1 MILSKRNVARRAVG
15 GLALAIICTQQTG
28 CAWLD
33 QRLRLAAF
41 RPTPASEADQQKLPS
56 DVQVYFAPAQRSPNE
71 PNDTSDTNDTND
83 TNDTKESTGASNT
96 LERVSFLYFPAKEA
110 QAPTV
115 LYLHGVFRNALQNQP
130 KIQAI
135 RDSGFNVLALDYRGW
150 GLSTRITPSEE
161 SVIADAKVGF
171 DELQKREPRANQRI
185 VYGHSMG
192 GAVATALV
200 SSAEADSARLGGLVL
215 ESTFTSVRSLTLQ
228 ARWYGFIML
237 PFIGK
242 TFDSAALIGKIKL
255 PIWMMHGGKDTTV
268 PLALGQAL
276 AQAAPE
282 GTQLEV
288 FDDAQH
294 SDLHRVDS
302 KRYRGI
308 WRAIGEKISAK
319 R

>member
-1 MILSKRNVARRAVG
+1 MILSKRNVARRVVG
-15 GLALAIICTQQTG
+15 VLALAIICTQQTG

-41 RPTPASEADQQKLPS
+41 RPTPASETDRQNLPS

-71 PNDTSDTNDTND
+71 PNNSNNSNETT
-83 TNDTKESTGASNT
+83 ESTQASNT
-96 LERVSFLYFPAKEA
+96 PERVSFLYFPAKEA
-110 QAPTV
+110 QSPTV

-135 RDSGFNVLALDYRGW
+135 RDAGFNVLVLDYRGW

-171 DELQKREPRANQRI
+171 IELQKREPRASQRI
-185 VYGHSMG
+185 IYGHSMG

-200 SSAEADSARLGGLVL
+200 SSVSADSTRLGGLVL
-215 ESTFTSVRSLTLQ
+215 ESTFASVRSLTLQ
-228 ARWYGFIML
+228 ARWYGFVML

-242 TFDSAALIGKIKL
+242 TFDSAAVIGKIKL

-276 AQAAPE
+276 AQAAPA
-282 GTQLEV
+282 GTLLEV

-308 WRAIGEKISAK
+308 WRAIGEKISAN

>member
-1 MILSKRNVARRAVG
+1 MILSKLNIARQLIRFFLLV
-15 GLALAIICTQQTG
+15 IIGTQLPA

-33 QRLRLAAF
+33 QRLRQAAF
-41 RPTPASEADQQKLPS
+41 RPTPASEADQLKLPS
-56 DVQVYFAPAQRSPNE
+56 DVQVYLVAAQRSTNE
-71 PNDTSDTNDTND
+71 PTELSADP
-83 TNDTKESTGASNT
+83 
-96 LERVSFLYFPAKEA
+96 ERVSFLYFPAKEA

-135 RDSGFNVLALDYRGW
+135 RDAGFNVLALDYRGW
-150 GLSTRITPSEE
+150 GLSTRMTPSEE
-161 SVIADAKVGF
+161 SIIADAKVGF
-171 DELQKREPRANQRI
+171 AELQKREPRANQRI

-200 SSAEADSARLGGLVL
+200 SSVEAEPPALAGLVL

-228 ARWYGFIML
+228 ARWYGFVLL
-237 PFIGK
+237 PFVSN
-242 TFDSAALIGKIKL
+242 TFDSASMIGRIKL

-276 AQAAPE
+276 SQAAPK
-282 GTQLEV
+282 GTPFEV
-288 FDDAQH
+288 FEDAQH
-294 SDLHRVDS
+294 SDLHRADLP
-302 KRYRGI
+302 RYNRI
-308 WRAIGEKISAK
+308 WRNIKEKIT

>member
-1 MILSKRNVARRAVG
+1 MILSKLNITRQLIRFFLVV
-15 GLALAIICTQQTG
+15 IIGTQLQG

-33 QRLRLAAF
+33 QRLRQAAF
-41 RPTPASEADQQKLPS
+41 RPTPASEADQSKLPG
-56 DVQVYFAPAQRSPNE
+56 DVQVYLVPAQRNINE
-71 PNDTSDTNDTND
+71 PTELSA
-83 TNDTKESTGASNT
+83 EP
-96 LERVSFLYFPAKEA
+96 ERVSFLYFPAKET

-135 RDSGFNVLALDYRGW
+135 RDAGFNVLALDYRGW
-150 GLSTRITPSEE
+150 GLSTHTTPSEE

-171 DELQKREPRANQRI
+171 AELQKREPRANQRI

-200 SSAEADSARLGGLVL
+200 SSVEAEPPALAGLVL

-228 ARWYGFIML
+228 ARWYGFVLL
-237 PFIGK
+237 PFVSN
-242 TFDSAALIGKIKL
+242 TFDSASLIGKIKL

-276 AQAAPE
+276 SQAAPK
-282 GTQLEV
+282 GTAFEV
-288 FDDAQH
+288 FEDAQH
-294 SDLHRVDS
+294 SDLHRADLP
-302 KRYRGI
+302 RYNRI
-308 WRAIGEKISAK
+308 WRTIRERIT

>member
-1 MILSKRNVARRAVG
+1 MILSKRNVAKRVTGAFV
-15 GLALAIICTQQTG
+15 LAIICIQLTG
-28 CAWLD
+28 CARLD

-41 RPTPASEADQQKLPS
+41 RPTAASEADQQKLPN
-56 DVQVYFAPAQRSPNE
+56 DVQVYFAPAQRSPHE
-71 PNDTSDTNDTND
+71 PNNTNET
-83 TNDTKESTGASNT
+83 TESTQASQT
-96 LERVSFLYFPAKEA
+96 PERVSFLYFPAKEP

-150 GLSTRITPSEE
+150 GLSTKIIPSEE

-171 DELQKREPRANQRI
+171 DELQKRELRANQRI

-200 SSAEADSARLGGLVL
+200 SSVEADSARLGGLVL

-242 TFDSAALIGKIKL
+242 TFDSAAVIGKIKL
-255 PIWMMHGGKDTTV
+255 PIWMMHGAKDTTV

-308 WRAIGEKISAK
+308 WRAIGEKISAN

>member
-1 MILSKRNVARRAVG
+1 MILSKRNVARRVIG
-15 GLALAIICTQQTG
+15 VLALAIICTQQTG

-41 RPTPASEADQQKLPS
+41 RPTPASETDQQNLPS

-71 PNDTSDTNDTND
+71 PNDANNTSNTNET
-83 TNDTKESTGASNT
+83 TESTQASNT
-96 LERVSFLYFPAKEA
+96 PERVSFLYFPAKEA
-110 QAPTV
+110 QSPTV

-135 RDSGFNVLALDYRGW
+135 RDAGFNVLVLDYRGW

-171 DELQKREPRANQRI
+171 IELQKREPRASQRI

-200 SSAEADSARLGGLVL
+200 SSVSADSTRLGGLVL
-215 ESTFTSVRSLTLQ
+215 ESTFASVRSLTLQ
-228 ARWYGFIML
+228 ARWYGFVML

-242 TFDSAALIGKIKL
+242 TFDSAAVIGKIKL

-276 AQAAPE
+276 AQAAPA
-282 GTQLEV
+282 GTLLEV

-308 WRAIGEKISAK
+308 WRAIGEKISAN